1 MFKLSSCKFCRYAD
15 KINLLKNLKNMVF
28 WPIFDPKISFLR
40 FYPGKLRDIA
50 SKPLLIDSMVK
61 NTSRKVYLESLTY
74 RAENARKSF
83 YYNGQPIMLMKII
96 TWSPQM
102 IKECDQP
109 FHSTKF
115 LAYLF
120 GIIKEFCFIFD
131 DQ

>member
-1 MFKLSSCKFCRYAD
+1 
-15 KINLLKNLKNMVF
+15 MVF

-83 YYNGQPIMLMKII
+83 YYNDVELIERAARSRGFLLRGLHCYFYVWRPR
-96 TWSPQM
+96 SP
-102 IKECDQP
+102 
-109 FHSTKF
+109 
-115 LAYLF
+115 
-120 GIIKEFCFIFD
+120 
-131 DQ
+131 